1 MNKRNLL
8 GFSLYCLFRP
18 FVRLP
23 KVLSVYFHNPS
34 PEAFEKTIR
43 WIADRGFEF
52 VTVEK
57 LILYMQGGYKPKG
70 RIAIVTFD
78 DAWRD
83 NLKLIPVI
91 EKYNVPITIFA
102 PIEPLLSG
110 NYWWE
115 YAQKKG
121 GYSLSNKMK
130 ALKEN
135 EFNNAI
141 DDLKNEVVLSRSAM
155 TIDELC
161 RISEHPLISIESHSY
176 SHPILTNLSEPSLNY
191 ELSQSKQ
198 YLSETLK
205 KDVQWFCFPNG
216 SLTEREIKIA
226 QKYYKGA
233 FSTIQDEPKVGG
245 DIYKIPRYALNDD
258 YWVNLA
264 MMIGIWKWFVK
275 Y

>member
-34 PEAFEKTIR
+34 TEAFEKTIR
-43 WIADRGFEF
+43 WIADRDYEF
-52 VTVEK
+52 VTVEN

-121 GYSLSNKMK
+121 GYSLSNR
-130 ALKEN
+130 LKELN
-135 EFNNAI
+135 GNLFNNAI

-161 RISEHPLISIESHSY
+161 RISKHPLISIESHSY

-198 YLSETLK
+198 YLSEILK

-216 SLTEREIKIA
+216 SLTEREIRIA

-233 FSTIQDEPKVGG
+233 FSTIQDVPKVGG
-245 DIYKIPRYALNDD
+245 DVYKIPRYALNDD